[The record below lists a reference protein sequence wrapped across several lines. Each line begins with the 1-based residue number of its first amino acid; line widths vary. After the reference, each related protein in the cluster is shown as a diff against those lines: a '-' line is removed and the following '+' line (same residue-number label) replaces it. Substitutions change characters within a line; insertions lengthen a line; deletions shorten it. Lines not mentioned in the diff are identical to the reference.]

1 MRLICITPSKEET
14 KFAKWEDYLVLV
26 AKVRRQVAT
35 LADLDGAEDISLDDD
50 THADGIDVRDEH
62 SDNLQACRVI
72 CIL

>member
-1 MRLICITPSKEET
+1 M
-14 KFAKWEDYLVLV
+14 LV